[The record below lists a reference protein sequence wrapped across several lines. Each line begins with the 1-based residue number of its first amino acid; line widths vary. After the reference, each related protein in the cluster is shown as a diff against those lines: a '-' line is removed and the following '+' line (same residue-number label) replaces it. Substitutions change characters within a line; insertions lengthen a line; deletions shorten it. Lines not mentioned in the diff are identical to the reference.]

1 MRERGMAMVPTLQL
15 FSVNP
20 EPKLDAILREV
31 GDYQRLGGEIW
42 FGTDV
47 GYIDDY
53 DPALEFALL
62 RRAGLTFDEILA
74 ALTTGP
80 ASRLPGGE
88 ARCRVES
95 GMIADLVV
103 LGGDP
108 ARDPEAGTQVRYVF
122 RDGRRVFEAATSQAR
137 RAPRLSRQGR
147 PTPERG
153 QGCTRAAPAGRSRLR
168 ASPRAFPPQR
178 AGPAAAGR
186 RRTTEGGVGEMG
198 GSTVRT

>member
-1 MRERGMAMVPTLQL
+1 MTIYVSVVCFFFFKQNTAYEMRISDWSSDVCSSDLLAHSVEALDGFEPSHLQRMRERGMAMVPTLQL

-62 RRAGLTFDEILA
+62 RRAGLSFDQILA
-74 ALTTGP
+74 ALTTAP
-80 ASRLPGGE
+80 ASRLPGGD
-88 ARCRVES
+88 ARGRVES

-108 ARDPEAGTQVRYVF
+108 ARDPEAWTQVRYVF

-137 RAPRLSRQGR
+137 
-147 PTPERG
+147 
-153 QGCTRAAPAGRSRLR
+153 
-168 ASPRAFPPQR
+168 
-178 AGPAAAGR
+178 
-186 RRTTEGGVGEMG
+186 
-198 GSTVRT
+198 

>member
-62 RRAGLTFDEILA
+62 RRAGLSFDQILA
-74 ALTTGP
+74 ALTTAP
-80 ASRLPGGE
+80 ASRLPGGDARGRVERSE
-88 ARCRVES
+88 AR
-95 GMIADLVV
+95 LVGKV
-103 LGGDP
+103 
-108 ARDPEAGTQVRYVF
+108 
-122 RDGRRVFEAATSQAR
+122 
-137 RAPRLSRQGR
+137 
-147 PTPERG
+147 
-153 QGCTRAAPAGRSRLR
+153 
-168 ASPRAFPPQR
+168 
-178 AGPAAAGR
+178 
-186 RRTTEGGVGEMG
+186 GGVTG
-198 GSTVRT
+198 RTRGWADNIK